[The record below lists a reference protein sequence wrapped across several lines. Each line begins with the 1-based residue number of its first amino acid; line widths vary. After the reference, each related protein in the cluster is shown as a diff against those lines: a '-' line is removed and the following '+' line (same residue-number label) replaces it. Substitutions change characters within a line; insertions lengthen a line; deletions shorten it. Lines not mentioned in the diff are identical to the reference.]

1 MVERLRA
8 EQTESGQP
16 SKNLR
21 KKRKRAGRLPG
32 SEMCVFQ
39 DILGILSV
47 LRVLGCI
54 FPKLQIDHIDDIRTV
69 CDFRSYIKFV
79 NKRLGEYESDGEA
92 VVDVFEAARLRGIRH
107 QDLYDLCFDYRVA
120 FQLKERLKPQQTFKS
135 ISASFSGARYPF
147 IPQVSNCHA
156 EAGGI

>member
-21 KKRKRAGRLPG
+21 KKRKRSGRLPG
-32 SEMCVFQ
+32 SEMC
-39 DILGILSV
+39 ILSV